1 MTTLTLNSR
10 LLSVLSALTQ
20 RKALA
25 ITESGLDLNDDD
37 WMTVVRDYFYALPP
51 DLITEL
57 GLKRNLRCIR
67 AIQFLQIPDEWL
79 DTEQD
84 KLKQFTFTF

>member
-20 RKALA
+20 RRALA
-25 ITESGLDLNDDD
+25 ITESELDLNDDD

-67 AIQFLQIPDEWL
+67 AIQHLQIPSEWL

-84 KLKQFTFTF
+84 KLKQLTFTF

>member
-1 MTTLTLNSR
+1 MTTLTLNAK

-20 RKALA
+20 RRALA
-25 ITESGLDLNDDD
+25 ITESELDLNDDD

-57 GLKRNLRCIR
+57 GFKRNLRCIR
-67 AIQFLQIPDEWL
+67 AIQYLEIPEEWL
-79 DTEQD
+79 ATELAD
-84 KLKQFTFTF
+84 LHQFTFSY